1 MLSDTVTAVRLEAV
15 RALVALYSHEDFI
28 VSLQSFTDRFKPRLL
43 EMASGD
49 TDYSVRVAAVQVLS
63 DVDAHGLLEE
73 DQRSQ
78 LCLLIFDADARVR
91 RAVGGFVHGV
101 WREAREQRLV
111 GKKKPTDTETDRA
124 GLKALIQL
132 LVQWGRQLDRV
143 GAEQGDEFDGESSS
157 QGDGPI
163 VSRSEVSEA
172 LAAQQKGRIASA
184 VEALWDEVPAIS
196 DWEAMLDLLLLD
208 HSAGIDT
215 SNDGSPVSARRKKAK
230 KVVDE
235 AWRLEEAE
243 EAILLEV
250 LVTALRKAKTEV
262 ISGKKVCFLTCQVL
276 DVSNRENKKCCPLIS
291 RVIKSLPGLIAKHQW
306 LSTQE
311 NSKSNIDKQP
321 KTQNQTSII
330 SHFIYHITERT
341 IYSEPWESRS
351 ISSISR

>member
-1 MLSDTVTAVRLEAV
+1 MGNVSLCYSCNSVTDDVSSVFIHRYRDLDPSIRAECVQALGNWLKKFPAHYLDGQYLRYIGWVLSDTVTSVRLEAV
-15 RALVALYSHEDFI
+15 RALVALYSHDDFI

-49 TDYSVRVAAVQVLS
+49 TDHSVRVAAVQVLS

-111 GKKKPTDTETDRA
+111 GKKKPTDSETDRA

-143 GAEQGDEFDGESSS
+143 GVEQGDEFDGESSS

-163 VSRSEVSEA
+163 VSRNEVSEA
-172 LAAQQKGRIASA
+172 LAAQQKSRIAFA
-184 VEALWDEVPAIS
+184 IEALWDEVTAIS

-208 HSAGIDT
+208 HSAGIET
-215 SNDGSPVSARRKKAK
+215 NNDGSPVSARRKKAK
-230 KVVDE
+230 KVVDDIVVDE

-250 LVTALRKAKTEV
+250 LVTALRKAKAEV
-262 ISGKKVCFLTCQVL
+262 ASGKKVCFA
-276 DVSNRENKKCCPLIS
+276 
-291 RVIKSLPGLIAKHQW
+291 IKHAS
-306 LSTQE
+306 
-311 NSKSNIDKQP
+311 
-321 KTQNQTSII
+321 
-330 SHFIYHITERT
+330 ERT
-341 IYSEPWESRS
+341 
-351 ISSISR
+351 

>member
-1 MLSDTVTAVRLEAV
+1 MGNVSLCYSCNSDTDDASSVFIHRYRDLDPSIRAECVQALGNWLKKFPAHYLDGQYLRYIGWVLSDTVTSVRLEAV
-15 RALVALYSHEDFI
+15 RALVALYSHDDFI

-49 TDYSVRVAAVQVLS
+49 TDHSVRVAAVQVLS

-111 GKKKPTDTETDRA
+111 GKKKPTDSETDRA

-143 GAEQGDEFDGESSS
+143 GVEQGDEFDGESSS

-163 VSRSEVSEA
+163 VSRNEVSEA
-172 LAAQQKGRIASA
+172 LAAQQKSRIAFA
-184 VEALWDEVPAIS
+184 IEALWDEVTAIS

-208 HSAGIDT
+208 HSAGIET
-215 SNDGSPVSARRKKAK
+215 NNDGSPVSARRKKAK
-230 KVVDE
+230 KVVDDIVVDE
-235 AWRLEEAE
+235 AWRLEEVE

-250 LVTALRKAKTEV
+250 LVTALRKSKAEV
-262 ISGKKVCFLTCQVL
+262 ASGKKVC
-276 DVSNRENKKCCPLIS
+276 SAI
-291 RVIKSLPGLIAKHQW
+291 
-306 LSTQE
+306 
-311 NSKSNIDKQP
+311 
-321 KTQNQTSII
+321 
-330 SHFIYHITERT
+330 
-341 IYSEPWESRS
+341 
-351 ISSISR
+351 